1 MNGADIVICVVML
14 VSILAGLWRGFVRE
28 AISLVFLVGG
38 IFAAWQIGPSVEPYL
53 GGYLAQAAVRPWV
66 ARLLVF
72 IVVLI
77 AGAIVG
83 ALGSYLMR
91 SAGLGFVDR
100 MIGLLFGAL
109 RGAIAVGLL
118 VMFGEL
124 VHLNHESW
132 WSRSRLI
139 PYGQMV
145 GGWVRTLTGEAGD
158 RRARHEHVERASNA
172 ES

>member
-1 MNGADIVICVVML
+1 MNGADILICVVML
-14 VSILAGLWRGFVRE
+14 VSIVAGLWRGFVRE

-38 IFAAWQIGPSVEPYL
+38 IFAAWQIGPSVEPHL
-53 GGYLAQAAVRPWV
+53 GGYLAQPTVRPWV

-83 ALGSYLMR
+83 TLSSYLMR
-91 SAGLGFVDR
+91 SAGLAFVDR
-100 MIGLLFGAL
+100 AIGFLFGAL
-109 RGAIAVGLL
+109 RGAVVVGLL

-145 GGWVRTLTGEAGD
+145 GGWVRTMVGDAGD
-158 RRARHEHVERASNA
+158 HWARDERA
-172 ES
+172 